1 MAFSEETI
9 QQVWEKATPVAGNDP
24 AVWRQDQCKAWIG
37 RRFYGNRNSE
47 YGWEI
52 DHIVPVS
59 KGGTDNLSNLRPL
72 QNGITMLHA
81 KMTVLYAKLQL
92 QELTILKSNFV
103 LLLSSRTLIR
113 FCNFYKTAVIW
124 VL

>member
-59 KGGTDNLSNLRPL
+59 KGEKTTFTMWIMWYNRMQQSQCTD
-72 QNGITMLHA
+72 
-81 KMTVLYAKLQL
+81 
-92 QELTILKSNFV
+92 
-103 LLLSSRTLIR
+103 
-113 FCNFYKTAVIW
+113 
-124 VL
+124 

>member
-59 KGGTDNLSNLRPL
+59 VPC
-72 QNGITMLHA
+72 NGITMLHA

>member
-52 DHIVPVS
+52 E
-59 KGGTDNLSNLRPL
+59 GQRNNLRDF
-72 QNGITMLHA
+72 IFKH
-81 KMTVLYAKLQL
+81 
-92 QELTILKSNFV
+92 I
-103 LLLSSRTLIR
+103 I
-113 FCNFYKTAVIW
+113 
-124 VL
+124 

>member
-72 QNGITMLHA
+72 QWDNNASRQNDGSPDKPGGLSI
-81 KMTVLYAKLQL
+81 QL
-92 QELTILKSNFV
+92 CKSEKKEFYIRY
-103 LLLSSRTLIR
+103 SS
-113 FCNFYKTAVIW
+113 
-124 VL
+124 

>member
-1 MAFSEETI
+1 MVMPYHLHMPSYFLETFTEYPELKLHIMAFSEETI

-72 QNGITMLHA
+72 QWDNNASRQNDRLVCKITASGTHNTE
-81 KMTVLYAKLQL
+81 K
-92 QELTILKSNFV
+92 
-103 LLLSSRTLIR
+103 
-113 FCNFYKTAVIW
+113 
-124 VL
+124 

>member
-59 KGGTDNLSNLRPL
+59 KVELIIYPTSVPC
-72 QNGITMLHA
+72 NGITMLHA

-113 FCNFYKTAVIW
+113 F
-124 VL
+124 

>member
-72 QNGITMLHA
+72 QWDNNASA

-113 FCNFYKTAVIW
+113 F
-124 VL
+124 

>member
-1 MAFSEETI
+1 MQSKQYFTKIKNYPHEKSTEPLKLHIMAFSEETI

-72 QNGITMLHA
+72 QWDNNASRQNDRLVCKITASGTHNTE
-81 KMTVLYAKLQL
+81 K
-92 QELTILKSNFV
+92 
-103 LLLSSRTLIR
+103 
-113 FCNFYKTAVIW
+113 
-124 VL
+124 

>member
-59 KGGTDNLSNLRPL
+59 KGGKTIESNLQVL
-72 QNGITMLHA
+72 CSKCNGR
-81 KMTVLYAKLQL
+81 
-92 QELTILKSNFV
+92 KSNN
-103 LLLSSRTLIR
+103 L
-113 FCNFYKTAVIW
+113 
-124 VL
+124 